1 MPSLEVF
8 FDYICPFCLRGHKH
22 LLEVLPDYPEV
33 RVLWKPC
40 ESHPR
45 PERYGPHSDLCIQG
59 FFFAADHG
67 ADLLKYHERMYELAQ
82 KRRADIEDIDALA
95 GNVADLLDAEALR
108 RALADGRYRELQQA
122 ANDYAYERNGVWAVP
137 AYRMDGRKLDSI
149 EGIGVTK
156 GQIRRFLE
164 QAE

>member
-1 MPSLEVF
+1 MPKLEVF

-22 LLEVLPDYPEV
+22 LMELLPDHPDIEIV
-33 RVLWKPC
+33 WRPC

-59 FFFAADHG
+59 MFFAQENG
-67 ADLLKYHERMYELAQ
+67 IDLLAYHERMYDLAQ
-82 KRRADIEDIDALA
+82 KQRIDIEDIEILA
-95 GNVADLLDAEALR
+95 DSVADLLDAEAFRL
-108 RALADGRYRELQQA
+108 ALTSGKYKEIQQS

-137 AYRMDGRKLDSI
+137 AFRMEDRKLDSI
-149 EGIGVTK
+149 EGIGVSK

-164 QAE
+164 KA